1 MFLSLCQPQPKTMS
15 AHAQNVKTLFFPGK
29 VHVWGLLPAP
39 AKNHVSGK
47 KTCHWE
53 KKNHVTGKKKQCQK
67 TMSKTMLILLLFS
80 WPAGLPQNPRPSRG
94 PRPSPRTPDPAPGR
108 RPPDPAHGGPAVF
121 GNPGFF
127 SVFSSHCFFQSA
139 CRDMGLAP
147 SGLILS
153 DKPGLVLPT

>member
-53 KKNHVTGKKKQCQK
+53 KKTMSLEKKNNVKKPCQK
-67 TMSKTMLILLLFS
+67 
-80 WPAGLPQNPRPSRG
+80 P
-94 PRPSPRTPDPAPGR
+94 
-108 RPPDPAHGGPAVF
+108 
-121 GNPGFF
+121 
-127 SVFSSHCFFQSA
+127 C
-139 CRDMGLAP
+139 
-147 SGLILS
+147 
-153 DKPGLVLPT
+153 